1 MPLLHRLV
9 HWRVSVSLRCSGI
22 VLNGG
27 TKVPQANLT
36 HLVVVGYGRFTQL
49 AFEIQ
54 LKGEIQVALQVK
66 REGEK
71 ERVLSDFPIPP
82 KQQSMVF
89 NKHRQFVLD
98 NRRKRAPARPS
109 QRGRRAH

>member
-9 HWRVSVSLRCSGI
+9 HWRVSVSLQCSGI

-71 ERVLSDFPIPP
+71 DRVLSDFPIRPN
-82 KQQSMVF
+82 S
-89 NKHRQFVLD
+89 
-98 NRRKRAPARPS
+98 RAWCS
-109 QRGRRAH
+109 ISTGSLC